1 MALPQGALAGRLT
14 GLGADLVYLG
24 LPVHPVLVGASC
36 RLVQILLRLEDV
48 ADGMQLLLQQ
58 GAVDA
63 LGVELL
69 QSSQAHGIAELVK
82 RGILLDEVTVLGQIP
97 DRPDVGLGLLLD
109 GQALLLGQPR
119 IPLICLVAMFYDL
132 DSHAVEERDVL
143 LLGGR
148 R

>member
-1 MALPQGALAGRLT
+1 
-14 GLGADLVYLG
+14 
-24 LPVHPVLVGASC
+24 
-36 RLVQILLRLEDV
+36 
-48 ADGMQLLLQQ
+48 MQLLLQQ